1 MFNDVLEAIDWIEHI
16 KRKEK
21 RKDLS
26 RIKNLLNILGNPQ
39 QSYKKIH
46 IAGTNGKGATCEM
59 ITSILHTKG
68 YNVGRFVSPYILKF
82 NERIEVNGTE
92 ISDSDLLDIVNYLYP
107 IIEEY
112 NEHENDIVPFFEV
125 VTIIGFIYFKMKKV
139 DIAVIECGLGGKL
152 DATNVINA
160 DASVITSIGYDHMN
174 VLGNTLEEIATNKLG
189 IVKEGNHLFANVSND
204 LRSLFTN
211 YVNNVNASV
220 EFIDLDEDK
229 LDTTLTSTKF
239 SLDNTIY
246 HTNLLGKF
254 EAYNAAL
261 AIKVS
266 KFIDNTITDIEINSA
281 LKNIFWPGRLEVVS
295 EKPFVI
301 IDGAHNVSAA
311 KTLVDSLID
320 IENIKYNVLY
330 TGLADKDTKGVI
342 KELERIAKR
351 IVITKIDDSR
361 ASDTNKLMEEV
372 SIEKISF
379 ENEFEAFDYAVSLN
393 EPLLIVGSLHFV
405 SSLRPYIINK
415 FKK

>member
-26 RIKNLLNILGNPQ
+26 RIRNLLNILGNPQ
-39 QSYKKIH
+39 NSYKKIH

-59 ITSILHTKG
+59 ITSILHAKG

-125 VTIIGFIYFKMKKV
+125 VTLIGFIYFKLKKV

-204 LRSLFTN
+204 LRPLFTN
-211 YVNNVNASV
+211 YVNNVDASV

-246 HTNLLGKF
+246 QTNLLGKF

-266 KFIDNTITDIEINSA
+266 KFIDSTITDIEINKA

-295 EKPFVI
+295 EKPLVI

-320 IENIKYNVLY
+320 IEDIKYNVLY

-379 ENEFEAFDYAVSLN
+379 ESEFEAFDYAVSLN